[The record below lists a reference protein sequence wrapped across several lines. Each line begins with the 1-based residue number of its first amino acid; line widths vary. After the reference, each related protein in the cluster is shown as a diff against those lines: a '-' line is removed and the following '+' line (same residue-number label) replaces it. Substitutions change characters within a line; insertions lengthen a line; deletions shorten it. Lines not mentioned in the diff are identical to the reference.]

1 MPNLKEVRERIIS
14 VKSTQQITS
23 AMKMV
28 SASKLRRAQNAILKL
43 RPYAAKL
50 KEILLNVS
58 SNLDNIEENTFSI
71 ERSPEKVLLIVITS
85 NRGLCGGF
93 NSNIIK
99 ATNLLINNQYASQLK
114 KGNLS
119 LIAIGKK
126 ASEYYKKR
134 SYKVIESHNDW
145 IDSPS
150 FDKIAPIVE
159 KIMKEY
165 SKGAYDR
172 IEIVYNQFKNAV
184 NQVLVNELF
193 LPIVSVIP
201 QDAPKKKLKTDFIY
215 EPDKQEII
223 KELIPKSLKIQ
234 FYKSILDSIASEQGA
249 RMTAMHQA
257 TENASEIIKGL
268 NLAYN
273 KARQAAITKEILEIV
288 SGAEA
293 LKQ

>member
-1 MPNLKEVRERIIS
+1 MPNLKEVRERIVS

-50 KEILLNVS
+50 KEILINVS

-71 ERSPEKVLLIVITS
+71 ERSPEKILLIVITS

-99 ATNLLINNQYASQLK
+99 ATNLLINNQYASQFK

-119 LIAIGKK
+119 LITVGKK

-134 SYKVIESHNDW
+134 NYQVIESHNDW

-150 FDKIAPIVE
+150 FDKIAPVVE

-165 SKGAYDR
+165 SKGVYDR
-172 IEIVYNQFKNAV
+172 IEIIYNQFKNAV

-193 LPIVSVIP
+193 LPIVSVVP
-201 QDAPKKKLKTDFIY
+201 QNTPKKKLKTDFIY